1 VVESNQKPE
10 TRNQKSCRVAIWFLV
25 SGFWFL
31 HCATQPP
38 APQSPDWNTIPQGV
52 LETFCLRLKAEG
64 VAEGAPVAIVSTTQ
78 PIASP
83 ATIAALAGPAPK
95 KANMQVAADALKSA
109 QRRMPL
115 TLTESR
121 CQWIAIDSAKAYRRA
136 DQMIVELSAPAAN
149 PFRKGQ
155 AGLFVRVSLAGEHGQ
170 WYWISLIPRAGGWVV
185 GNIEALPA
193 I

>member
-1 VVESNQKPE
+1 M
-10 TRNQKSCRVAIWFLV
+10 RIALV
-25 SGFWFL
+25 SL
-31 HCATQPP
+31 LLVACASQQPP
-38 APQSPDWNTIPQGV
+38 PPLAPDWNVIPQGI

-95 KANMQVAADALKSA
+95 KADMQVAAEALRAS
-109 QRRMPL
+109 QRVIPL
-115 TLTESR
+115 TLSESR
-121 CQWIAIDSAKAYRRA
+121 CSWIAIDSAKAYRRP

-155 AGLFVRVSLAGEHGQ
+155 AGIFVRVSLAGEHGQ
-170 WYWISLIPRAGGWVV
+170 WYWISLLPRASGWVV

>member
-1 VVESNQKPE
+1 MRIALA
-10 TRNQKSCRVAIWFLV
+10 TLLLTA
-25 SGFWFL
+25 
-31 HCATQPP
+31 CASQQQPQMP
-38 APQSPDWNTIPQGV
+38 IAPDWNAVPQGI

-83 ATIAALAGPAPK
+83 ATIAALSGPAPK
-95 KANMQVAADALKSA
+95 RANAQVAAAALQSA
-109 QRRMPL
+109 QRKIPL
-115 TLTESR
+115 TLSESR
-121 CQWIAIDSAKAYRRA
+121 CQWIAIESAKAYRRT

-170 WYWISLIPRAGGWVV
+170 WYWISLLPHAGGWAV

>member
-1 VVESNQKPE
+1 MPEWSVV
-10 TRNQKSCRVAIWFLV
+10 
-25 SGFWFL
+25 
-31 HCATQPP
+31 
-38 APQSPDWNTIPQGV
+38 PQGIV
-52 LETFCLRLKAEG
+52 ETFCLRLKAEG
-64 VAEGAPVAIVSTTQ
+64 VAEEAPVAIVSTTQ

-83 ATIAALAGPAPK
+83 AAIASLAGPMPK
-95 KANMQVAADALKSA
+95 KVNMQLAADALRAS
-109 QRRMPL
+109 QRAIPL

-121 CQWIAIDSAKAYRRA
+121 CSWIAIDSAKAYRRA

-155 AGLFVRVSLAGEHGQ
+155 AGIFVRVSLAGEHAQ
-170 WYWISLIPRAGGWVV
+170 WYWISLLPRAGGWVV